1 MSLQTPQT
9 ITEVFTAHG
18 IQTPFVVAHFQC
30 QELALAVNLQ
40 GKYAVLLEI
49 TQHGVFCESWEAAHN
64 AQHVSHRR
72 YDCFY
77 KKADTALTEI
87 MAINDRLT
95 ALLHDSAGG
104 AA

>member
-40 GKYAVLLEI
+40 GKYAVQLEI
-49 TQHGVFCESWEAAHN
+49 APQGIFCETWLAAHN
-64 AQHVSHRR
+64 AQHASHRR

-87 MAINDRLT
+87 MAINEHLT
-95 ALLHDSAGG
+95 ALLLDSAGG